1 MKINYVLLLLFL
13 FAGHLQELKTILK
26 HIENMQ
32 EQVNMLNN
40 HIKELKS
47 QPEHIEQYIQIA
59 NEEKP

>member
-1 MKINYVLLLLFL
+1 MKIKYVLLLLFL
-13 FAGHLQELKTILK
+13 VAGHLQELKTILK

-32 EQVNMLNN
+32 EQVELLNN

-59 NEEKP
+59 NEKQP